1 MNDDSISREALRRR
15 MYHEAFEVD
24 NGMQRW
30 DSGLWIRYKI
40 FENAIE
46 EAPVVEPET
55 EIIRCHECRY
65 NDGGYCSMLRERT
78 KRNGVEV
85 RIWSQFFC
93 AYGEKEEKK

>member
-1 MNDDSISREALRRR
+1 MSDDTISREALRRR

-46 EAPVVEPET
+46 EAPAVEPET

-93 AYGEKEEKK
+93 AYGEKDGK

>member
-1 MNDDSISREALRRR
+1 MAKMIDAETEVTIQIFDDMTE
-15 MYHEAFEVD
+15 E
-24 NGMQRW
+24 
-30 DSGLWIRYKI
+30 YKI
-40 FENAIE
+40 LQNMTVAEVLDRYTE
-46 EAPVVEPET
+46 EGCPPET

-93 AYGEKEEKK
+93 AYGEKEKK